1 VSHLLSSKK
10 KHGWTLIIS
19 GTQKNNVGSSVP
31 PDGKIIDLL
40 TKSVFFGRYWSV
52 FLCIYHTDTEGKLG
66 QYCWYQKFGGSP
78 SKNWREPP
86 FSQEGGGTTLRGSS
100 PAFLAGKK
108 VSEQEFRR
116 PHHNHLTSIN
126 SVIDNHNDGN
136 VFISRR
142 ILGASQNQEGPPN
155 ILTKGCANLAR

>member
-1 VSHLLSSKK
+1 VTATLTATVTAAAATTTATAAVAVVTTTTTVVAATAKVVGTHNLAKGGGEESATSESFEQKKLRVIKVGQLCMAPIRHQTGVSHLLSSKK

-78 SKNWREPP
+78 SKN
-86 FSQEGGGTTLRGSS
+86 
-100 PAFLAGKK
+100 
-108 VSEQEFRR
+108 
-116 PHHNHLTSIN
+116 
-126 SVIDNHNDGN
+126 
-136 VFISRR
+136 
-142 ILGASQNQEGPPN
+142 
-155 ILTKGCANLAR
+155 